1 MVRPSNIVE
10 VKPEVV
16 DLEGDDEKSRARSA
30 EEVAKELEE
39 AKRRRMEMAQQMLIQ
54 SLLRVFFGFR
64 GCYGCAEA
72 LRGMMT
78 TIGGRS
84 PAIRTDSVRFSV
96 ICCQNR
102 SSRLKADR

>member
-16 DLEGDDEKSRARSA
+16 DLEVGDEKSQARSA
-30 EEVAKELEE
+30 EEVAKDLEE
-39 AKRRRMEMAQQMLIQ
+39 AKRHRMEMAQQILIQ
-54 SLLRVFFGFR
+54 SLLRVFVGFR
-64 GCYGCAEA
+64 GYYGCAEA

-84 PAIRTDSVRFSV
+84 PAIRTDSVKFKRDLLS
-96 ICCQNR
+96 
-102 SSRLKADR
+102 